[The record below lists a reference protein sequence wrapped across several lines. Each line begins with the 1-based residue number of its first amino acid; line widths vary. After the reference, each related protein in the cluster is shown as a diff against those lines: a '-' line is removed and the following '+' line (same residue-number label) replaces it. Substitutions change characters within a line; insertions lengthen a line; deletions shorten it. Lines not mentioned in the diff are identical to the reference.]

1 MRKLMIAV
9 GGSLVL
15 AAPLANADILGVG
28 ANVSYW
34 DSDFSGEVVNKGSA
48 VDIENDL
55 NMDSDSNANFTAYF
69 EHPVPLLPNVRVNYT
84 SISQSGSGEIGL
96 EDFDVI
102 DAGAPVSSDL
112 DLDQLDATFYYE
124 VLDNWVNLDLGLT
137 ARKFDGE
144 LIVRDQTNTAN
155 VSKTTVDAVVPM
167 GYLAARFDLPFTG
180 VSVGADGNFVSY
192 SGDSLH
198 DVNVYG
204 QFEIAMLQLRAGYRE
219 MAIDYEDDDDKL
231 DVELSGPFAS
241 VGFTF

>member
-28 ANVSYW
+28 ANVNYW

-55 NMDSDSNANFTAYF
+55 NMGSDSNANFTAYF

-84 SISQSGSGEIGL
+84 SISESGSGKIGP
-96 EDFDVI
+96 EGFDDIINADVN
-102 DAGAPVSSDL
+102 SDL

>member
-48 VDIENDL
+48 VDIEKDL

-84 SISQSGSGEIGL
+84 SISQSGSGQVGL
-96 EDFDVI
+96 EEFDGI
-102 DAGAPVSSDL
+102 LPGADVKSDL

-219 MAIDYEDDDDKL
+219 MAIDYEDDDDQL

>member
-84 SISQSGSGEIGL
+84 SISQSGSGKIGP
-96 EDFDVI
+96 EGFDDIINADVN
-102 DAGAPVSSDL
+102 SDL

>member
-84 SISQSGSGEIGL
+84 SISESGSGKIGP
-96 EDFDVI
+96 EGFDDIINADVN
-102 DAGAPVSSDL
+102 SDL

-144 LIVRDQTNTAN
+144 LVVRDTAVGGR
-155 VSKTTVDAVVPM
+155 VSTTTVDAVVPM

>member
-84 SISQSGSGEIGL
+84 SISESGSGKIGP
-96 EDFDVI
+96 EGFDDIINADVN
-102 DAGAPVSSDL
+102 SDL

>member
-28 ANVSYW
+28 ANVNYW

-84 SISQSGSGEIGL
+84 SISESGSGKIGP
-96 EDFDVI
+96 EGFDDIINADVN
-102 DAGAPVSSDL
+102 SDL

>member
-55 NMDSDSNANFTAYF
+55 NMGSDSNANFTAYF

-84 SISQSGSGEIGL
+84 SISESGSGKIGP
-96 EDFDVI
+96 EGFDDIINADVN
-102 DAGAPVSSDL
+102 SDL

>member
-9 GGSLVL
+9 GGSLVM

-34 DSDFSGEVVNKGSA
+34 DSAFSGEVVNKDSA

-55 NMDSDSNANFTAYF
+55 NLDSDSNANFTAYF
-69 EHPVPLLPNVRVNYT
+69 EHPVPVLPNVRVNYT

-219 MAIDYEDDDDKL
+219 MAIDYEDDDDQL

>member
-48 VDIENDL
+48 VDIEKDL

-84 SISQSGSGEIGL
+84 SISQSGSGKIGP
-96 EDFDVI
+96 EGFDDIINADVN
-102 DAGAPVSSDL
+102 SDL

-144 LIVRDQTNTAN
+144 LVVRDTAVGGR
-155 VSKTTVDAVVPM
+155 VSTTTVDAVVPM

-219 MAIDYEDDDDKL
+219 MAIDYEDDDDQL

>member
-48 VDIENDL
+48 VDIEKDL

-84 SISQSGSGEIGL
+84 SISQNGSGKIGP
-96 EDFDVI
+96 EGFDDIINADVN
-102 DAGAPVSSDL
+102 SDL

>member
-69 EHPVPLLPNVRVNYT
+69 EHPVPVLPNVRVNYT
-84 SISQSGSGEIGL
+84 SISQSGSGNIVPEG
-96 EDFDVI
+96 FDDIINADVN
-102 DAGAPVSSDL
+102 SDL

-219 MAIDYEDDDDKL
+219 MAIDYEDDDDQL